1 VTAVAF
7 GPGLFAA
14 LLIPLAILALVI
26 WAIVD
31 VAKRPT
37 SVLSRGAKTAWIVG
51 LVAGTCCSR
60 SPGGRR
66 HRLPGRRPASAG
78 PLDLRGASQQV
89 HLGPGAQ
96 RQPRLSRNDR
106 EDHPGAEPNRVS
118 TSWWYT
124 KPASS

>member
-51 LVAGTCCSR
+51 LVAGTLLFSI
-60 SPGGRR
+60 
-66 HRLPGRRPASAG
+66 AG
-78 PLDLRGASQQV
+78 VVVAIVYLVGVR
-89 HLGPGAQ
+89 
-96 RQPRLSRNDR
+96 PRLAR
-106 EDHPGAEPNRVS
+106 S
-118 TSWWYT
+118 T
-124 KPASS
+124 

>member
-31 VAKRPT
+31 VSRRPT

-51 LVAGTCCSR
+51 LVAGTLLFSI
-60 SPGGRR
+60 
-66 HRLPGRRPASAG
+66 AG
-78 PLDLRGASQQV
+78 VVVAIVYLVGVR
-89 HLGPGAQ
+89 
-96 RQPRLSRNDR
+96 PRLAR
-106 EDHPGAEPNRVS
+106 S
-118 TSWWYT
+118 T
-124 KPASS
+124 

>member
-1 VTAVAF
+1 MTAVAF

-51 LVAGTCCSR
+51 LVAGTLLFSI
-60 SPGGRR
+60 
-66 HRLPGRRPASAG
+66 AG
-78 PLDLRGASQQV
+78 VVVAIVYLVGVR
-89 HLGPGAQ
+89 
-96 RQPRLSRNDR
+96 PRLAR
-106 EDHPGAEPNRVS
+106 S
-118 TSWWYT
+118 T
-124 KPASS
+124 